1 MTITLTAQDKATL
14 RTAAYGAVTLMSAA
28 GAAGSPHRA
37 ATEGS
42 IALATAT
49 GPVGHVL
56 AEKSKIKD
64 LNHKSTAELADRVL
78 PALTA
83 AMSLLKE
90 QDPAEAD
97 NFRGTVTVAVEAS
110 ARTRRG
116 EPGPAMAEMARKIAG
131 ALDAA

>member
-64 LNHKSTAELADRVL
+64 LNHTSTAELADRVL

-97 NFRGTVTVAVEAS
+97 NFRRTVTVAVEAS
-110 ARTRRG
+110 TRTRRG